1 MTASSAAAETTVTRC
16 SSIPATSPASARPRS
31 QTSARIEPVEMTH
44 HDDAELAGRGAAV
57 MIGPLF
63 EEVEAVYPY
72 YRLQEAGAV
81 VGLIGI
87 AGGATVTG
95 KNGIELVT
103 DQAAADLVPDD
114 LDVLVIAGGY
124 GPDKLR
130 TDEGVK
136 ALVRGLN
143 ASGKPIAFIC
153 HAGWVPISAGIV
165 EGRRVTSVPAIADDL
180 RNAGAEWEDSEVVVD
195 RNLIS
200 SRRPPDL
207 PVFMRTLIRVAA
219 EAAAPVAAS

>member
-1 MTASSAAAETTVTRC
+1 
-16 SSIPATSPASARPRS
+16 
-31 QTSARIEPVEMTH
+31 MTH
-44 HDDAELAGRGAAV
+44 HEHEQLAGKRAAV

-63 EEVEAVYPY
+63 EDAEAIYPY
-72 YRLQEAGAV
+72 YRLKEEGAA
-81 VGLIGI
+81 VGWVGI
-87 AGGATVTG
+87 DGEETVRG
-95 KNGIELVT
+95 KKGIELIT

-114 LDVLVIAGGY
+114 LDLLVIAGGY

-130 TDEGVK
+130 TDQGVK
-136 ALVRGLN
+136 ALVRGLHARN
-143 ASGKPIAFIC
+143 KPIGFIC

-195 RNLIS
+195 GNLVS

-207 PVFMRTLIRVAA
+207 PAFMRAVIGVAV
-219 EAAAPVAAS
+219 EAVEPVAAS